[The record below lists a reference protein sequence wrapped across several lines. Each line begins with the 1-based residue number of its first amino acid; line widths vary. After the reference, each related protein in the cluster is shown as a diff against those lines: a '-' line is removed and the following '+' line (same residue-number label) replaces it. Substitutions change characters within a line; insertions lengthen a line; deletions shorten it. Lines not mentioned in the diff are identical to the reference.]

1 MLELLSLQK
10 KFAEEQTP
18 YVLATVVKVLGSASA
33 KEGSKAVISREGK
46 NLWGW
51 VGGGCAE
58 SFTITQSLEALEER
72 KTRTIIADLDD
83 EVFGLGMPCGGK
95 MEIFLEPILPKE
107 KLFLPFSKSMKA
119 LCDHLGFELVSAEEK
134 NLPLQKSI
142 LEIARAIALSRNLKD
157 SEEKVRSAIANHQN
171 LAPSKFSILGN
182 SRITEELAKFAA
194 LLDWPTEVYGLEM
207 NSENYPSK
215 VKTQRALPDYADL
228 NFSSG
233 SFVIVASHHRGDHE
247 YIQRALEAKARY
259 VGMIASKKRA
269 NLVLDF
275 LKSKSIKNLEKVQ
288 SPAGLTLNCRNP
300 SEIAL
305 SVIAECL
312 CLKG

>member
-1 MLELLSLQK
+1 MLELLNLQK

-18 YVLATVVKVLGSASA
+18 YILATVVKVLGSASA
-33 KEGSKAVISREGK
+33 KEGSKVIISSEGK

-58 SFTITQSLEALEER
+58 SFTISQSLEALEER

-107 KLFLPFSKSMKA
+107 KLLLPYCKSMQT
-119 LCDHLGFELVSAEEK
+119 LCDHFGFQLISSGEK
-134 NLPLQKSI
+134 NLTIAQCY
-142 LEIARAIALSRNLKD
+142 LEIAKGIAASRGLK
-157 SEEKVRSAIANHQN
+157 ETQEILEKSLWKNSAKKPIH
-171 LAPSKFSILGN
+171 FSILGN
-182 SRITEELAKFAA
+182 SRITEELAKLSA

-207 NSENYPSK
+207 NHENYPK
-215 VKTQRALPDYADL
+215 NVKTQRAMPDYTDL
-228 NFSSG
+228 NFSPD

-247 YIQRALEAKARY
+247 YIQRALDAKAKY

-275 LKSKSIKNLEKVQ
+275 LKSKNVANLEKVQ
-288 SPAGLTLNCRNP
+288 SPAGLALNCRNP
-300 SEIAL
+300 AEIAL
-305 SVIAECL
+305 SVITECL
-312 CLKG
+312 SL